1 MLFQIHFICPADT
14 EELRLWVDEV
24 LCDASE
30 LSLVSLSREQV
41 NTSETVIRNGY
52 ITFRQTFFDYSET
65 FDLQTV
71 YKLFWNQ
78 IFVSVVWRFK
88 EKKLKFCFQVLTAST
103 QQQNRAF
110 HVDFRTTMECKNF
123 EKRAK

>member
-14 EELRLWVDEV
+14 EELRLWFDEV
-24 LCDASE
+24 LCDASD
-30 LSLVSLSREQV
+30 LSLESLSREQV

-52 ITFRQTFFDYSET
+52 ITFRQTFFDYFET

-88 EKKLKFCFQVLTAST
+88 EKK
-103 QQQNRAF
+103 N
-110 HVDFRTTMECKNF
+110 
-123 EKRAK
+123 